1 MGSNLN
7 LWKNKQIVL
16 KFDLHGLV
24 ETRLHTFLEFTF
36 AHIYHLCTKKYYACS
51 HLEINVC
58 AHSLLKTSLFVSLL
72 LMYIIFSSSWLEN
85 TSYWSSASLVFYL
98 DFGNFCW
105 VFSPS
110 PVYAL
115 SDRFNNTWQK
125 ICCVLLRNF
134 CHNNLV
140 WSFSWFNRG
149 LTFGLLMNF
158 MSLNPSL
165 IWLRM
170 VMLAWPSNTI
180 KSLRSVVHVA
190 LHSF

>member
-1 MGSNLN
+1 
-7 LWKNKQIVL
+7 
-16 KFDLHGLV
+16 
-24 ETRLHTFLEFTF
+24 
-36 AHIYHLCTKKYYACS
+36 
-51 HLEINVC
+51 
-58 AHSLLKTSLFVSLL
+58 
-72 LMYIIFSSSWLEN
+72 MYIIFSSSWLEN
-85 TSYWSSASLVFYL
+85 TSYWSSASLVSYL
-98 DFGNFCW
+98 DFGNFGC

-115 SDRFNNTWQK
+115 SDRFNIAWQK

-140 WSFSWFNRG
+140 WSFSWFIRG

-170 VMLAWPSNTI
+170 VMLAWPSNTS
-180 KSLRSVVHVA
+180 KSLRSVVHAA
-190 LHSF
+190 LHSFLVHRHVLDDLASLWILYWKPSYRRPGFPVGDKILHVSKSKYYFRLNNVY

>member
-1 MGSNLN
+1 
-7 LWKNKQIVL
+7 
-16 KFDLHGLV
+16 
-24 ETRLHTFLEFTF
+24 
-36 AHIYHLCTKKYYACS
+36 
-51 HLEINVC
+51 
-58 AHSLLKTSLFVSLL
+58 
-72 LMYIIFSSSWLEN
+72 MYIIFSSSWLEN
-85 TSYWSSASLVFYL
+85 TSYWSSASLVSYL
-98 DFGNFCW
+98 DFGNFGC

-115 SDRFNNTWQK
+115 SDRFNIAWQK

-140 WSFSWFNRG
+140 WSFSWFIRG

-170 VMLAWPSNTI
+170 VMLAWPSNTS
-180 KSLRSVVHVA
+180 KSLRSVVHAA
-190 LHSF
+190 LHSFLVHCHVLDDLASLWILYWKPSYRRPGFPVGDKILHVSKSKYYFRLNNVY

>member
-1 MGSNLN
+1 
-7 LWKNKQIVL
+7 
-16 KFDLHGLV
+16 
-24 ETRLHTFLEFTF
+24 
-36 AHIYHLCTKKYYACS
+36 
-51 HLEINVC
+51 
-58 AHSLLKTSLFVSLL
+58 
-72 LMYIIFSSSWLEN
+72 
-85 TSYWSSASLVFYL
+85 
-98 DFGNFCW
+98 
-105 VFSPS
+105 
-110 PVYAL
+110 L
-115 SDRFNNTWQK
+115 SDRFNIAWQK

-140 WSFSWFNRG
+140 WSFSWFIRG

-190 LHSF
+190 LHSFLVHRHVLDDLASLWILCIYCSRIATQIYAGWNYGSNICVSLDVFWVGTTNIHLIKPWVTIRLHTFQTRDCTITHNSPVF